1 MIRPAA
7 IMLAA
12 TMLTAGTV
20 HADEQPA
27 VLSTTGRATLE
38 IPADQLRISLGVE
51 TAGKTVEDA
60 NASAVETMDGI
71 IRAMDK
77 LGLER
82 KTEYTIERYNVETQ
96 WSPRPRNPEPNWR
109 PTIVGY
115 TVNAQ
120 MRIKT
125 GKLELAGRIISAG
138 VDAGANEIGNIV
150 FDLADPRNSRDKV
163 IRDATQNAM
172 DDASSM
178 AKAAG
183 VELVRIQSLSLDGSN
198 YQPRQ
203 FKAAADYG
211 RAATL
216 ERAYSAPPAPIV
228 SGDVTVNATVQLTWL
243 ITGP

>member
-82 KTEYTIERYNVETQ
+82 KTEYTI
-96 WSPRPRNPEPNWR
+96 
-109 PTIVGY
+109 G
-115 TVNAQ
+115 
-120 MRIKT
+120 
-125 GKLELAGRIISAG
+125 
-138 VDAGANEIGNIV
+138 
-150 FDLADPRNSRDKV
+150 
-163 IRDATQNAM
+163 
-172 DDASSM
+172 
-178 AKAAG
+178 
-183 VELVRIQSLSLDGSN
+183 
-198 YQPRQ
+198 
-203 FKAAADYG
+203 AAAD
-211 RAATL
+211 ACH
-216 ERAYSAPPAPIV
+216 S
-228 SGDVTVNATVQLTWL
+228 
-243 ITGP
+243 